1 MEMCKMP
8 SYIGCKIILAN
19 PMSHRDFIEK
29 IKKETFYGENEDG
42 YLVLYP
48 DGYQSWSP
56 KNTFE
61 TSYRRITQE
70 EERLIR

>member
-1 MEMCKMP
+1 MT
-8 SYIGCKIILAN
+8 SYVGCKIILAY
-19 PMSHRDFIEK
+19 PMNHKHFIEN
-29 IKKETFYGENEDG
+29 IKKETFDKEDEEG
-42 YLVLYP
+42 YIVLYP

-61 TSYRRITQE
+61 NAYRRITIE